1 MRNQIIFSIYVLFF
15 VSSFV
20 GQEDNNLVLNSSFE
34 SIEGKLKR
42 LSQINFASDWQS
54 PTALNADL
62 FSKSLKGDISV
73 PENIYG
79 KEYPKDGDNYAGILT
94 FSYNNKKPRTYLQTK
109 LIKSLTSGLDYCINV
124 HVSLADLSRY
134 AIDNIGVHFSE
145 NPLTLDRK
153 GDIIFSNQTEL
164 SNVFKNEENKIFKS
178 RYKWEKICGIYQADG
193 KEKYITIGN
202 FYNNKDTKYEKLLKP
217 KDLNGVQIAEA
228 YYYIDKVEVRL
239 IEDPASCN
247 CNNDGR
253 KKRESIIYHLEVDID
268 ESLPLDLKLQKH
280 SIYFDVENYSL
291 DPMFEDKLNNIV
303 KILKE
308 NPDLKL
314 SINGHTDNLESEAIK
329 EDPENNKLINLGSY
343 RSKSVKDFLMKSGIT
358 SERLNTRDIK
368 SDKPASKGTSMF
380 SMAKNRRVEFII
392 IE

>member
-1 MRNQIIFSIYVLFF
+1 MRNQIITFIYIVFF
-15 VSSFV
+15 ISSYI
-20 GQEDNNLVLNSSFE
+20 GQDDNNLVLNSSFE
-34 SIEGKLKR
+34 SIEGKLKK

-54 PTALNADL
+54 PTALKADL
-62 FSKSLKGDISV
+62 FSKSIKGDISV

-124 HVSLADLSRY
+124 HISLADLSRY
-134 AIDNIGVHFSE
+134 AIDNIGIHFSE
-145 NPLTLDRK
+145 TPLSLDKK
-153 GDIIFSNQTEL
+153 GDIIFSDKSEL
-164 SNVFKNEENKIFKS
+164 DKVLKDEENKIFKS

-217 KDLNGVQIAEA
+217 IDFTGVQLAEA
-228 YYYIDKVEVRL
+228 YYYVDKIEVRL
-239 IEDPASCN
+239 IDDPSSCN

-253 KKRESIIYHLEVDID
+253 KKRESIIYHLDVDID
-268 ESLPLDLKLQKH
+268 ESLPLNTKLKKY
-280 SIYFDVENYSL
+280 SIYFDVENYTL
-291 DPMFEDKLNNIV
+291 DPMFDDKLYNLV

-314 SINGHTDNLESEAIK
+314 SINGHTDNLETEAIK
-329 EDPENNKLINLGSY
+329 DDPENKKLINLGDY
-343 RSKSVKDFLMKSGIT
+343 RSKSVKDFLMKNGIL
-358 SERLNTRDIK
+358 SERLNTQNFK
-368 SDKPASKGTSMF
+368 SNKPASKGSSMF

>member
-1 MRNQIIFSIYVLFF
+1 MRNQIITFIYIVFF
-15 VSSFV
+15 ISSYI
-20 GQEDNNLVLNSSFE
+20 GQDDNNLVLNSSFE
-34 SIEGKLKR
+34 SIEGKLKK

-54 PTALNADL
+54 PTALKADL
-62 FSKSLKGDISV
+62 FSKSIKGDISV

-124 HVSLADLSRY
+124 HISLADLSRY
-134 AIDNIGVHFSE
+134 AIDNIGIHFSE
-145 NPLTLDRK
+145 TPLSLDKK
-153 GDIIFSNQTEL
+153 GDIIFSDKSEL
-164 SNVFKNEENKIFKS
+164 DKVLKDEENKIFKS
-178 RYKWEKICGIYQADG
+178 RYKWEKICGIFQADG

-217 KDLNGVQIAEA
+217 KDFNGVQLAEA
-228 YYYIDKVEVRL
+228 YYYVDKIELRL
-239 IEDPASCN
+239 IDDPSSCN

-253 KKRESIIYHLEVDID
+253 KKRESIIYHLDVDID
-268 ESLPLDLKLQKH
+268 ESLPLNTKLKKH
-280 SIYFDVENYSL
+280 SIYFDVENYTL
-291 DPMFEDKLNNIV
+291 DPMFDDKLYNLV

-308 NPDLKL
+308 NPELKL
-314 SINGHTDNLESEAIK
+314 SINGHTDNLETEAIK
-329 EDPENNKLINLGSY
+329 DDPENKKLINLGDY
-343 RSKSVKDFLMKSGIT
+343 RSKSVKDFLMKNGIL
-358 SERLNTRDIK
+358 SERLNTQNFK
-368 SDKPASKGTSMF
+368 SDKPASKGSSMF

>member
-1 MRNQIIFSIYVLFF
+1 MRNQIITFIYIVFF
-15 VSSFV
+15 ISSYI
-20 GQEDNNLVLNSSFE
+20 GQDDNNLVLNSSFE
-34 SIEGKLKR
+34 SIEGKLKK
-42 LSQINFASDWQS
+42 LSQISFASDWQS
-54 PTALNADL
+54 PTALKADL
-62 FSKSLKGDISV
+62 FSKSIKGDISV

-124 HVSLADLSRY
+124 HISLADLSRY
-134 AIDNIGVHFSE
+134 AIDNIGIHFSE
-145 NPLTLDRK
+145 TPLSLDKK
-153 GDIIFSNQTEL
+153 GDIIFSDKSEL
-164 SNVFKNEENKIFKS
+164 DKVLKDEENKIFKS

-217 KDLNGVQIAEA
+217 IDFTGVQLAEA
-228 YYYIDKVEVRL
+228 YYYVDKIEVRL
-239 IEDPASCN
+239 IDDPSYCN
-247 CNNDGR
+247 CDNDGR
-253 KKRESIIYHLEVDID
+253 KKRESIIYHLDVDID
-268 ESLPLDLKLQKH
+268 ESLPLNTKLKKH
-280 SIYFDVENYSL
+280 SIYFDVENYTL
-291 DPMFEDKLNNIV
+291 DPMFDDKLYNLV

-314 SINGHTDNLESEAIK
+314 SINGHTDNLETEAIK
-329 EDPENNKLINLGSY
+329 DDPENKKLINLGDY
-343 RSKSVKDFLMKSGIT
+343 RSKSVKDFLMKNGIL
-358 SERLNTRDIK
+358 SERLNTQNFK
-368 SDKPASKGTSMF
+368 SDKPASKGSSMF

>member
-1 MRNQIIFSIYVLFF
+1 MRNQIITFIYIVFF
-15 VSSFV
+15 ISSYI
-20 GQEDNNLVLNSSFE
+20 GQDDNNLVLNSSFE
-34 SIEGKLKR
+34 SIEGKLKK

-54 PTALNADL
+54 PTALKADL
-62 FSKSLKGDISV
+62 FSKSIKGDISV

-124 HVSLADLSRY
+124 HISLADLSRY
-134 AIDNIGVHFSE
+134 AIDNIGIRFSE
-145 NPLTLDRK
+145 TPLSLDKK
-153 GDIIFSNQTEL
+153 GDIIFSDKSEL
-164 SNVFKNEENKIFKS
+164 DKVLKDEENKIFKS

-217 KDLNGVQIAEA
+217 KDFNGVQLAEA
-228 YYYIDKVEVRL
+228 YYYVDKIEVRL
-239 IEDPASCN
+239 IDDPSSCN
-247 CNNDGR
+247 CNNYGR
-253 KKRESIIYHLEVDID
+253 KKRESIIYHLDVDID
-268 ESLPLDLKLQKH
+268 ESLPLNTKLKKH
-280 SIYFDVENYSL
+280 SIYFDVENYTL
-291 DPMFEDKLNNIV
+291 DPMFDDKLYNLV

-308 NPDLKL
+308 NPELKL
-314 SINGHTDNLESEAIK
+314 SINGHTDNLETEAIK
-329 EDPENNKLINLGSY
+329 DDPENKKLINLGDY
-343 RSKSVKDFLMKSGIT
+343 RSKSVKDFLMKNGIL
-358 SERLNTRDIK
+358 SERLNTQNFK
-368 SDKPASKGTSMF
+368 SDKPASKGSSMF

>member
-1 MRNQIIFSIYVLFF
+1 MRNQIITFIYIVFF
-15 VSSFV
+15 ISSYI
-20 GQEDNNLVLNSSFE
+20 GQDDNNLVLNSSFE
-34 SIEGKLKR
+34 SIEGKLKK

-54 PTALNADL
+54 PTALKADL
-62 FSKSLKGDISV
+62 FSKSIKGDISV

-124 HVSLADLSRY
+124 HISLADLSRY
-134 AIDNIGVHFSE
+134 AIDNIGIHFSE
-145 NPLTLDRK
+145 TPLSLDKK
-153 GDIIFSNQTEL
+153 GDIIFSDKSEL
-164 SNVFKNEENKIFKS
+164 DKVLKDEENKIFKS

-217 KDLNGVQIAEA
+217 KDFNGVQLAEA
-228 YYYIDKVEVRL
+228 YYYVDKIEVRL
-239 IEDPASCN
+239 IDDPSSCN

-253 KKRESIIYHLEVDID
+253 KKRESIIYHLDVDID
-268 ESLPLDLKLQKH
+268 ESLPLNTKLKKH
-280 SIYFDVENYSL
+280 SIYFDVENYTL
-291 DPMFEDKLNNIV
+291 DPMFDDKLYNLV

-308 NPDLKL
+308 NPELKL
-314 SINGHTDNLESEAIK
+314 SINGHTDNLETEAIK
-329 EDPENNKLINLGSY
+329 DDPENKKLINLGDY
-343 RSKSVKDFLMKSGIT
+343 RSKSVKDFLMKNGIL
-358 SERLNTRDIK
+358 SERLNTQNFK
-368 SDKPASKGTSMF
+368 SDKPASKGSSMF

>member
-1 MRNQIIFSIYVLFF
+1 MRNQIITFIYIVFF
-15 VSSFV
+15 ISSYI
-20 GQEDNNLVLNSSFE
+20 GQDDNNLVLNSSFE
-34 SIEGKLKR
+34 SIEGKLKK

-54 PTALNADL
+54 PTALKADL
-62 FSKSLKGDISV
+62 FSKSIKGDISV

-124 HVSLADLSRY
+124 HISLADLSRY
-134 AIDNIGVHFSE
+134 AIDNIGIHFSE
-145 NPLTLDRK
+145 TPLSLDKK
-153 GDIIFSNQTEL
+153 GDIIFSDKSEL
-164 SNVFKNEENKIFKS
+164 DKVLKDEENKIFKS

-217 KDLNGVQIAEA
+217 IDFTGVQFAEA
-228 YYYIDKVEVRL
+228 YYYVDKIEVRL
-239 IEDPASCN
+239 IDDPSSCN
-247 CNNDGR
+247 CDNDGR
-253 KKRESIIYHLEVDID
+253 KKRESIIYHLDVDID
-268 ESLPLDLKLQKH
+268 ESLPLNTKLKKH
-280 SIYFDVENYSL
+280 SIYFDVENYTL
-291 DPMFEDKLNNIV
+291 DPMFDDKLYNLV

-314 SINGHTDNLESEAIK
+314 SINGHTDNLETEAIK
-329 EDPENNKLINLGSY
+329 DDPENKKLINLGDY
-343 RSKSVKDFLMKSGIT
+343 RSKSVKDFLMKNGIL
-358 SERLNTRDIK
+358 SERLNTQNFK
-368 SDKPASKGTSMF
+368 SDKPASKGSSMF

>member
-1 MRNQIIFSIYVLFF
+1 MRNQIITFIYIVFF
-15 VSSFV
+15 ISSYM
-20 GQEDNNLVLNSSFE
+20 GQDNNNLVLNSSFE
-34 SIEGKLKR
+34 SIEGKLKK

-62 FSKSLKGDISV
+62 FSKSIKGDISV

-124 HVSLADLSRY
+124 HLSLADLSRY
-134 AIDNIGVHFSE
+134 AIDNIGIHFSE
-145 NPLTLDRK
+145 TPLSLDKK
-153 GDIIFSNQTEL
+153 GDIIFSDKSEL
-164 SNVFKNEENKIFKS
+164 DKVLKDEENKIFKS

>member
-164 SNVFKNEENKIFKS
+164 SNVLKNEENKIFKS

>member
-1 MRNQIIFSIYVLFF
+1 MRNQIITFIYIVFF
-15 VSSFV
+15 ISSYV
-20 GQEDNNLVLNSSFE
+20 GQDDNNLVLNSSFE
-34 SIEGKLKR
+34 SIEGKLKK

-54 PTALNADL
+54 PTALKADL
-62 FSKSLKGDISV
+62 FSKSIKGDISV

-124 HVSLADLSRY
+124 HISLADLSRY
-134 AIDNIGVHFSE
+134 AIDNIGIHFSE
-145 NPLTLDRK
+145 TPLSLDKK
-153 GDIIFSNQTEL
+153 GDIIFSDKSEL
-164 SNVFKNEENKIFKS
+164 DKVLKDEENKIFKS

-217 KDLNGVQIAEA
+217 KDFNGVQLAEA
-228 YYYIDKVEVRL
+228 YYYVDKIEVRL
-239 IEDPASCN
+239 IDDSSSCN

-253 KKRESIIYHLEVDID
+253 KKRESIIYHLDVDID
-268 ESLPLDLKLQKH
+268 ESLPLNTKLKKH
-280 SIYFDVENYSL
+280 SIYFDVENYTL
-291 DPMFEDKLNNIV
+291 DPMFDDKLYNLV

-308 NPDLKL
+308 NPELKL
-314 SINGHTDNLESEAIK
+314 SINGHTDNLETEAIK
-329 EDPENNKLINLGSY
+329 DDPENKKLINLGDY
-343 RSKSVKDFLMKSGIT
+343 RSKSVKDFLMKNGIL
-358 SERLNTRDIK
+358 SERLNTQNFK
-368 SDKPASKGTSMF
+368 SDKPASKGSSMF

>member
-268 ESLPLDLKLQKH
+268 ENLPLDLKLKKH

>member
-1 MRNQIIFSIYVLFF
+1 MRNQIITFIYIVFF
-15 VSSFV
+15 ISSYI
-20 GQEDNNLVLNSSFE
+20 GQDDNNLVLNSSFE
-34 SIEGKLKR
+34 SIEGKLKK

-54 PTALNADL
+54 PTALKADL
-62 FSKSLKGDISV
+62 FSKSIKGDISV

-124 HVSLADLSRY
+124 HISLADLSRY
-134 AIDNIGVHFSE
+134 AIDNIGIHFSE
-145 NPLTLDRK
+145 TPLSLDKK
-153 GDIIFSNQTEL
+153 GDIIFSDKSEL
-164 SNVFKNEENKIFKS
+164 DKVLKEEENKIFKS

-217 KDLNGVQIAEA
+217 KDFNGVQLAEA
-228 YYYIDKVEVRL
+228 YYYVDKIEVRL
-239 IEDPASCN
+239 IDDPSSCN

-253 KKRESIIYHLEVDID
+253 KKRESIIYHLDVDID
-268 ESLPLDLKLQKH
+268 ESLPLNTKLKKH
-280 SIYFDVENYSL
+280 SIYFDVENYTL
-291 DPMFEDKLNNIV
+291 DPMFDDKLYNLV

-308 NPDLKL
+308 NPELKL
-314 SINGHTDNLESEAIK
+314 SINGHTDNLETEAIK
-329 EDPENNKLINLGSY
+329 DDPENKKLINLGDY
-343 RSKSVKDFLMKSGIT
+343 RSKSVKDFLMKNGIL
-358 SERLNTRDIK
+358 SERLNTQNFK
-368 SDKPASKGTSMF
+368 SDKPASKGSSMF

>member
-1 MRNQIIFSIYVLFF
+1 MRNQIITFIYIVFF
-15 VSSFV
+15 ISSYI
-20 GQEDNNLVLNSSFE
+20 GQDDNNLVLNSSFE
-34 SIEGKLKR
+34 SIEGKLKK

-62 FSKSLKGDISV
+62 FSKSIKGDISV

-124 HVSLADLSRY
+124 HISLADLSRY
-134 AIDNIGVHFSE
+134 AIDNIGIHFSE
-145 NPLTLDRK
+145 TPLSLDKK
-153 GDIIFSNQTEL
+153 GDIIFSDKSEL
-164 SNVFKNEENKIFKS
+164 DKVLKDEENKIFKS

-217 KDLNGVQIAEA
+217 IDFTGVQLAEA
-228 YYYIDKVEVRL
+228 YYYVDKIEVRL
-239 IEDPASCN
+239 IDDPSSCN

-253 KKRESIIYHLEVDID
+253 KKRESIIYHLDVDID
-268 ESLPLDLKLQKH
+268 ESLPLNTKLKKH
-280 SIYFDVENYSL
+280 SIYFDVENYTL
-291 DPMFEDKLNNIV
+291 DPMFDDKLYNLV

-314 SINGHTDNLESEAIK
+314 SINGHTDNLETEAIK
-329 EDPENNKLINLGSY
+329 DDPENKKLINLGDY
-343 RSKSVKDFLMKSGIT
+343 RSKSVKDFLMKNGIL
-358 SERLNTRDIK
+358 SERLNTQNFK
-368 SDKPASKGTSMF
+368 SDKPASKGSSMF

>member
-1 MRNQIIFSIYVLFF
+1 MRNQIITFIYIVFF
-15 VSSFV
+15 ISSYI
-20 GQEDNNLVLNSSFE
+20 GQDDNNLVLNSSFE
-34 SIEGKLKR
+34 SIEGKLKK

-62 FSKSLKGDISV
+62 FSKSIKGDISV

-109 LIKSLTSGLDYCINV
+109 LVKSLTSGLDYCINV
-124 HVSLADLSRY
+124 HISLADLSRY
-134 AIDNIGVHFSE
+134 AIDNIGIHFSE
-145 NPLTLDRK
+145 TPLSLDKK
-153 GDIIFSNQTEL
+153 GDIIFSDKSEL
-164 SNVFKNEENKIFKS
+164 DKVLKDQENKIFKS

-217 KDLNGVQIAEA
+217 IDFTGVQLAEA
-228 YYYIDKVEVRL
+228 YYYVDKIEVRL
-239 IEDPASCN
+239 IDDPSYCN
-247 CNNDGR
+247 CDNDGR
-253 KKRESIIYHLEVDID
+253 KKRESIIFHLDVDID
-268 ESLPLDLKLQKH
+268 ESLPLNTKLKKH
-280 SIYFDVENYSL
+280 SIYFDVENYTL
-291 DPMFEDKLNNIV
+291 DPMFDDKLYNLV

-314 SINGHTDNLESEAIK
+314 SINGHTDNLETEAIK
-329 EDPENNKLINLGSY
+329 DDPENKKLINLGDY
-343 RSKSVKDFLMKSGIT
+343 RSKSVKDFLMKNGIL
-358 SERLNTRDIK
+358 SERLNTQNFK
-368 SDKPASKGTSMF
+368 SDKPASKGSSMF

-392 IE
+392 ID

>member
-1 MRNQIIFSIYVLFF
+1 MRNQIITFIYIVFF
-15 VSSFV
+15 ISSYI
-20 GQEDNNLVLNSSFE
+20 GQDDNNLVLNSSFE
-34 SIEGKLKR
+34 SIEGKLKK

-54 PTALNADL
+54 PTALKADL
-62 FSKSLKGDISV
+62 FSKSIKGDISV

-109 LIKSLTSGLDYCINV
+109 LIKPLTSGLDYCINI
-124 HVSLADLSRY
+124 HISLADLSRY
-134 AIDNIGVHFSE
+134 AIDNIGIHFSE
-145 NPLTLDRK
+145 TPLSLDKK
-153 GDIIFSNQTEL
+153 GDIIFSDKSEL
-164 SNVFKNEENKIFKS
+164 DKVLKDEENKIFKS

-217 KDLNGVQIAEA
+217 KDLTGVQLAEA
-228 YYYIDKVEVRL
+228 YYYVDKIEVRL
-239 IEDPASCN
+239 IDDPSSCN

-253 KKRESIIYHLEVDID
+253 KKRESIIYHLDVDID
-268 ESLPLDLKLQKH
+268 ESLPLNTKLKKH
-280 SIYFDVENYSL
+280 SIYFDVENYTL
-291 DPMFEDKLNNIV
+291 DPMFDDKLYNLV

-314 SINGHTDNLESEAIK
+314 SINGHTDNLETEAIK
-329 EDPENNKLINLGSY
+329 DDPENKKLINLGDY
-343 RSKSVKDFLMKSGIT
+343 RSKSVKDFLMKNGIL
-358 SERLNTRDIK
+358 SERLNTQNFK
-368 SDKPASKGTSMF
+368 SDKPASKGSSMF

-392 IE
+392 ID

>member
-1 MRNQIIFSIYVLFF
+1 MRNQIITFIYIVFF
-15 VSSFV
+15 ISSYI
-20 GQEDNNLVLNSSFE
+20 GQDDNNLVLNSSFE
-34 SIEGKLKR
+34 SIEGKLKK

-62 FSKSLKGDISV
+62 FSKSIKGDISV

-124 HVSLADLSRY
+124 HISLADLSRY
-134 AIDNIGVHFSE
+134 AIDNIGIHFSE
-145 NPLTLDRK
+145 TPLSLDKK
-153 GDIIFSNQTEL
+153 GDIIFSDKSEL
-164 SNVFKNEENKIFKS
+164 DRVLKDEENKIFKS

-217 KDLNGVQIAEA
+217 IDFTGVQLAEA
-228 YYYIDKVEVRL
+228 YYYVDKIEVRL
-239 IEDPASCN
+239 IDDPSSCN

-253 KKRESIIYHLEVDID
+253 KKRESIIYHLDVDID
-268 ESLPLDLKLQKH
+268 ESLPLNTKLKKH
-280 SIYFDVENYSL
+280 SIYFDVENYTL
-291 DPMFEDKLNNIV
+291 DPMFDDKLYNLV

-308 NPDLKL
+308 NPELKL
-314 SINGHTDNLESEAIK
+314 SINGHTDNLETEAIK
-329 EDPENNKLINLGSY
+329 DDPENKKLINLGDY
-343 RSKSVKDFLMKSGIT
+343 RSKSVKDFLMKNGIL
-358 SERLNTRDIK
+358 SERLNTQNFK
-368 SDKPASKGTSMF
+368 SDKPASKGSSMF

>member
-1 MRNQIIFSIYVLFF
+1 MRNQIITFIYIVFF
-15 VSSFV
+15 ISSYI
-20 GQEDNNLVLNSSFE
+20 GQDDNNLVLNSSFE
-34 SIEGKLKR
+34 SIEGKLKK

-54 PTALNADL
+54 PTALKADL
-62 FSKSLKGDISV
+62 FSKSIKGDISV

-124 HVSLADLSRY
+124 HISLADLSRY
-134 AIDNIGVHFSE
+134 AIDNIGIRFSE
-145 NPLTLDRK
+145 TPLSLDKK
-153 GDIIFSNQTEL
+153 GDIIFSDKSEL
-164 SNVFKNEENKIFKS
+164 DKVLKDEENKIFKS

-217 KDLNGVQIAEA
+217 IDFTGFQLAEA
-228 YYYIDKVEVRL
+228 YYYVDKIEVRL
-239 IEDPASCN
+239 IDDPSSCN

-253 KKRESIIYHLEVDID
+253 KKRESIIYHLDVDID
-268 ESLPLDLKLQKH
+268 ESLPLNTKLKKH
-280 SIYFDVENYSL
+280 SIYFDVENYTL
-291 DPMFEDKLNNIV
+291 DPMFDDKLYNLV

-314 SINGHTDNLESEAIK
+314 SINGHTDNLETEAIK
-329 EDPENNKLINLGSY
+329 DDPENKKLINLGDY
-343 RSKSVKDFLMKSGIT
+343 RSKSVKDFLMKNGIL
-358 SERLNTRDIK
+358 SERLNTQNFK
-368 SDKPASKGTSMF
+368 SDKPASKGSSMF